1 MLLLRG
7 VFLERA
13 ACVLLAE
20 DAFGQG
26 QQFAA
31 AHLADPP
38 TRRQHRAM
46 RVRVQVVGGGQLVLQ
61 QRAMAHRHE
70 HEHRDVAQQRPE
82 HAMRQ
87 RIPAAQSEQ
96 RFRAQPALPE
106 RAVQHPRRRRTV
118 GLQQGG
124 KQQAPCPQQRAR
136 EQTRIRAGAARAT
149 PVQAADQG
157 RRELRH
163 RGEGEQA
170 VLRQHLLAQRMAVI
184 GEGEQREHDDR
195 DAADQQHALFDVG
208 AVVQQAATQ
217 QQRHDEVVTHHRRQ
231 GHAGHDHHAG
241 RRRQAADVGHQRQ
254 PFVAMR
260 KRERQ
265 HVAVG
270 RHRVRARHRLA
281 GQRDRQHHGTDQREI
296 AHEHPARGLQVGRI
310 LALDHG
316 HVELPGQ
323 ADDGQEAQQGLGQES
338 RWQLRRREGV
348 QARRHPCGEVVGAGQ
363 VPQREQADRD
373 ERDQLDQ
380 RFQRDRQHHAAMVL
394 GGIDAPR
401 AEQDREHRQHQRHV
415 QRGIDEPLRGRWL
428 AAEHAHAHAH
438 GLELQCEIRDR
449 RDHRDHRDH
458 GRQSARAAIARRQ
471 EVGDRHDAVLA
482 GCKHQPFLQA
492 PAEQQQ
498 QDRSQ
503 VDRQEAQAGSRGG
516 AHCAIE
522 RPRGAVHR
530 ERQRIHRRP
539 QAWTL
544 RQTRMAFAQ
553 PGHGEQ
559 QAHVGQCHQQ
569 QEPAGHHRV
578 RASLFGEPAV

>member
-1 MLLLRG
+1 
-7 VFLERA
+7 
-13 ACVLLAE
+13 
-20 DAFGQG
+20 
-26 QQFAA
+26 
-31 AHLADPP
+31 
-38 TRRQHRAM
+38 
-46 RVRVQVVGGGQLVLQ
+46 
-61 QRAMAHRHE
+61 
-70 HEHRDVAQQRPE
+70 
-82 HAMRQ
+82 
-87 RIPAAQSEQ
+87 
-96 RFRAQPALPE
+96 
-106 RAVQHPRRRRTV
+106 
-118 GLQQGG
+118 
-124 KQQAPCPQQRAR
+124 
-136 EQTRIRAGAARAT
+136 
-149 PVQAADQG
+149 
-157 RRELRH
+157 
-163 RGEGEQA
+163 
-170 VLRQHLLAQRMAVI
+170 
-184 GEGEQREHDDR
+184 
-195 DAADQQHALFDVG
+195 
-208 AVVQQAATQ
+208 
-217 QQRHDEVVTHHRRQ
+217 
-231 GHAGHDHHAG
+231 
-241 RRRQAADVGHQRQ
+241 
-254 PFVAMR
+254 
-260 KRERQ
+260 
-265 HVAVG
+265 
-270 RHRVRARHRLA
+270 
-281 GQRDRQHHGTDQREI
+281 
-296 AHEHPARGLQVGRI
+296 
-310 LALDHG
+310 
-316 HVELPGQ
+316 
-323 ADDGQEAQQGLGQES
+323 
-338 RWQLRRREGV
+338 
-348 QARRHPCGEVVGAGQ
+348 
-363 VPQREQADRD
+363 
-373 ERDQLDQ
+373 
-380 RFQRDRQHHAAMVL
+380 MVL

-503 VDRQEAQAGSRGG
+503 VDRQEAQARPRGR
-516 AHCAIE
+516 AHRAIE